1 MKRLLCITL
10 LLVMVIGVIPVN
22 AKAPKISEYLEAS
35 FDVYNVPIVDS
46 YIEFKE
52 MIDDKKIKPAIEDE
66 GTSILYTIT
75 AKQNGCIVLYGK
87 DNYATYS
94 YFSLFDVTNKTT
106 YEIWGVYG
114 DKSNRVPIQK
124 GDKFAL
130 QGTSNGLTLYVGFI
144 PENYIFQVDE
154 SKKNENGTLTFT
166 FGNVYGNDTVLSVM
180 ASEKNYPT
188 RQVITDDVKL
198 PSYKTT
204 TLYEYSSVTTDNGDA
219 VLTLPKA
226 GEYTLTFRLKTK
238 DNTIAVSSMILD
250 TNAYINPTLD
260 TLSEPISAITGTNII
275 VGYGEPY
282 ATVYVTYKGKK
293 YSNKCDKN
301 GIYRI
306 ILNKEME
313 KGVKFKIWQT
323 DGKLTSKKASYRVTS
338 EL

>member
-1 MKRLLCITL
+1 MKRLLCIAL
-10 LLVMVIGVIPVN
+10 LFVMVIGVVPVN
-22 AKAPKISEYLEAS
+22 AKTPKISEYLETS

-46 YIEFKE
+46 YTEFKE
-52 MIDDKKIKPAIEDE
+52 MIDNKKIKPAIED
-66 GTSILYTIT
+66 GGSNILYTIS

-87 DNYATYS
+87 DNYATNY
-94 YFSLFDVTNKTT
+94 YFSLLDVTNKTT
-106 YEIWGVYG
+106 YEIWGNHGNKYNG
-114 DKSNRVPIQK
+114 FPMRK

-130 QGTSNGLTLYVGFI
+130 QGKGLTFYVGFI

-154 SKKNENGTLTFT
+154 SKKNENGTLAFI

-180 ASEKNYPT
+180 ASEKTYST
-188 RQVITDDVKL
+188 RQVITDDITL

-204 TLYEYSSVTTDNGDA
+204 TLYEYSSVATDNGDA

-250 TNAYINPTLD
+250 TNVYINPTLD
-260 TLSEPISAITGTNII
+260 TLEAPISAITGTNVI

-282 ATVYVTYKGKK
+282 ATVYVSYKNKK
-293 YSNKCDKN
+293 YYGKCDKN

-306 ILNKEME
+306 VLNTEME
-313 KGVKFKIWQT
+313 KGVKFKIWQA
-323 DGKLTSKKASYRVTS
+323 DGKLKSKKASYRVTS